1 MILVGFILMQVFYH
15 IAAIIGFRLL
25 AKGFLEPLSMAALL
39 LFGVMYLIRYVED
52 KKTTKATAAGGT
64 QDMINI
70 FENNNTGN
78 STSYFLHSMSDITFI
93 LSLIPLVIFVWL
105 AVRSKSIK
113 AFQFQISIFIAVYIL
128 GEIIEN
134 NRIAI
139 FSTLP
144 PDIGSQIH
152 VGSAIFFTIMIWF
165 RFYYAEKRG
174 KKMIESSSIDDDNSN
189 DGSGQ

>member
-1 MILVGFILMQVFYH
+1 M
-15 IAAIIGFRLL
+15 
-25 AKGFLEPLSMAALL
+25 
-39 LFGVMYLIRYVED
+39 ED
-52 KKTTKATAAGGT
+52 KKTTTTAGGT

-70 FENNNTGN
+70 FENNNTD
-78 STSYFLHSMSDITFI
+78 FLHSMSDITFI

-139 FSTLP
+139 FSVLP

-152 VGSAIFFTIMIWF
+152 IGSAIFFTIMIWF

-174 KKMIESSSIDDDNSN
+174 KKMIESSIENDNSSRSSSSSN
-189 DGSGQ
+189 N

>member
-1 MILVGFILMQVFYH
+1 
-15 IAAIIGFRLL
+15 
-25 AKGFLEPLSMAALL
+25 
-39 LFGVMYLIRYVED
+39 
-52 KKTTKATAAGGT
+52 
-64 QDMINI
+64 MINI
-70 FENNNTGN
+70 FENNNTV

-93 LSLIPLVIFVWL
+93 LSLIPLIIFVWL

-113 AFQFQISIFIAVYIL
+113 VFQFQISIFIAVYIL

-144 PDIGSQIH
+144 PNIGSQIH
-152 VGSAIFFTIMIWF
+152 VGSAIFFTIMMWF

-174 KKMIESSSIDDDNSN
+174 KKMIESDIDDYNDNIKGDKSTKDSN
-189 DGSGQ
+189 NN

>member
-1 MILVGFILMQVFYH
+1 M
-15 IAAIIGFRLL
+15 
-25 AKGFLEPLSMAALL
+25 
-39 LFGVMYLIRYVED
+39 ED
-52 KKTTKATAAGGT
+52 KKITTAGT

-78 STSYFLHSMSDITFI
+78 STSADFLHSMSDITFI
-93 LSLIPLVIFVWL
+93 LSLVPLLIFIWL
-105 AVRSKSIK
+105 AVRSKNIK

-139 FSTLP
+139 FSALP
-144 PDIGSQIH
+144 PDIGPQIH

-165 RFYYAEKRG
+165 RFYYAEKSG
-174 KKMIESSSIDDDNSN
+174 KNMVESSIGNGNSSDSSMSSTN
-189 DGSGQ
+189 N

>member
-1 MILVGFILMQVFYH
+1 M
-15 IAAIIGFRLL
+15 
-25 AKGFLEPLSMAALL
+25 
-39 LFGVMYLIRYVED
+39 ED
-52 KKTTKATAAGGT
+52 KKTTTAGT

-70 FENNNTGN
+70 FENNNAGN
-78 STSYFLHSMSDITFI
+78 STSADFLHSMSDITFI
-93 LSLIPLVIFVWL
+93 LSLVPLVIFVWL

-139 FSTLP
+139 FAVLP
-144 PDIGSQIH
+144 PDIGPQIH

-174 KKMIESSSIDDDNSN
+174 KKMVESSIDNDNSTG
-189 DGSGQ
+189 GSNISSSNN

>member
-1 MILVGFILMQVFYH
+1 
-15 IAAIIGFRLL
+15 
-25 AKGFLEPLSMAALL
+25 
-39 LFGVMYLIRYVED
+39 
-52 KKTTKATAAGGT
+52 
-64 QDMINI
+64 MINI
-70 FENNNTGN
+70 FENNNTD
-78 STSYFLHSMSDITFI
+78 FLHSMSDITLI

-152 VGSAIFFTIMIWF
+152 IGSAIFFAIMIWF

-174 KKMIESSSIDDDNSN
+174 KKMVESSSIDNGNSN
-189 DGSGQ
+189 DGDSSRNRRSNN

>member
-1 MILVGFILMQVFYH
+1 
-15 IAAIIGFRLL
+15 
-25 AKGFLEPLSMAALL
+25 
-39 LFGVMYLIRYVED
+39 
-52 KKTTKATAAGGT
+52 
-64 QDMINI
+64 MINI
-70 FENNNTGN
+70 FENNNTSN
-78 STSYFLHSMSDITFI
+78 STFDFLQSMSDITFI
-93 LSLIPLVIFVWL
+93 LSLILFIIFVWL
-105 AVRSKSIK
+105 ALRSKSIK

-152 VGSAIFFTIMIWF
+152 IGSAIFFTIMVWF

-174 KKMIESSSIDDDNSN
+174 KKMVESDTDSDNSN
-189 DGSGQ
+189 GSSNSSSNSRSSSSNN

>member
-1 MILVGFILMQVFYH
+1 M
-15 IAAIIGFRLL
+15 
-25 AKGFLEPLSMAALL
+25 
-39 LFGVMYLIRYVED
+39 ED
-52 KKTTKATAAGGT
+52 KKTTAGT

-70 FENNNTGN
+70 FENNNAGN
-78 STSYFLHSMSDITFI
+78 STSADFLHSMSDITFI
-93 LSLIPLVIFVWL
+93 LSLVPLVIFVWL

-139 FSTLP
+139 FSAFP
-144 PDIGSQIH
+144 PDIGPQIH

-174 KKMIESSSIDDDNSN
+174 KKMVESSIDNDNSTG
-189 DGSGQ
+189 GSSISGTNN

>member
-1 MILVGFILMQVFYH
+1 
-15 IAAIIGFRLL
+15 
-25 AKGFLEPLSMAALL
+25 
-39 LFGVMYLIRYVED
+39 
-52 KKTTKATAAGGT
+52 
-64 QDMINI
+64 MINI
-70 FENNNTGN
+70 FENNNTDN
-78 STSYFLHSMSDITFI
+78 STFDFLQSMSDITFI
-93 LSLIPLVIFVWL
+93 LSLIPLVIFIWL
-105 AVRSKSIK
+105 AIRSKSIK

-152 VGSAIFFTIMIWF
+152 IGSAIFFTIMVWF

-174 KKMIESSSIDDDNSN
+174 KKMVESSSIDNGNSSNSRSSSSDN
-189 DGSGQ
+189 

>member
-1 MILVGFILMQVFYH
+1 
-15 IAAIIGFRLL
+15 
-25 AKGFLEPLSMAALL
+25 
-39 LFGVMYLIRYVED
+39 
-52 KKTTKATAAGGT
+52 
-64 QDMINI
+64 MINI
-70 FENNNTGN
+70 FENNNIGN
-78 STSYFLHSMSDITFI
+78 STSDFLHSMSDITFI
-93 LSLIPLVIFVWL
+93 LSLIPLIIFVWL
-105 AVRSKSIK
+105 AIRSKSIK

-139 FSTLP
+139 FSVLP

-174 KKMIESSSIDDDNSN
+174 KKMIESGIDNDNSNSGGSSMVDHDDDDNN
-189 DGSGQ
+189 E

>member
-1 MILVGFILMQVFYH
+1 M
-15 IAAIIGFRLL
+15 
-25 AKGFLEPLSMAALL
+25 
-39 LFGVMYLIRYVED
+39 ED
-52 KKTTKATAAGGT
+52 KKTTTAGT

-70 FENNNTGN
+70 FENNNAGN
-78 STSYFLHSMSDITFI
+78 STSADFLHSMSDITLI
-93 LSLIPLVIFVWL
+93 LSLVPLVIFVWL

-113 AFQFQISIFIAVYIL
+113 AFQFQISIFIAIYIL

-139 FSTLP
+139 FSALP
-144 PDIGSQIH
+144 PDIGPQIH

-174 KKMIESSSIDDDNSN
+174 KKMVESSIDNDNSTG
-189 DGSGQ
+189 GSSISSSNN